1 MQSLINTL
9 GGPAGFGENT
19 FDRNDDD
26 YTSAIDIT
34 SVFGPQGL
42 KFGDNYYT
50 EMYINNNGMITFGE
64 GYDGYTPSGIADG
77 IDNGSGPIPFIALF
91 WTDID
96 TRYGVVTPSPDG
108 TSTGSNLVYW
118 DIDTVNGKITVT
130 WDDTGLYDEGD
141 TPALA
146 GQIILTNAGS
156 GNMGIEFLYEYAG
169 LYDEYEAA
177 AGWNVGVVGGT
188 AGIDYYNI
196 AGSPGDLSDLDTRVG
211 NSSEE
216 GIWNFFLQDGVIVT
230 GQTGTSLSETLTGTV
245 NDDVINGLG
254 GNDTLYALDGDDIL
268 NGGTGSDIMYG
279 GAGDDIYYVDNAAD
293 KVVEYAEDVQVR
305 SFVPITDGETG
316 IDTVIT
322 TLSIYALSANVENV
336 EYTGGANARLTG
348 NELANTLTSQ
358 GGDDTLDGG
367 AGADTM
373 IGGAGSDTYIV
384 DNAGDAVVEEGEME
398 ALFVIDNGHDV
409 DLVKT
414 TLAEYTLADNVENLT
429 FIGRGNTDL
438 TGNVLDNV
446 ITGGTGNDTLD
457 GGDGNDTLYGGA
469 GNDTL
474 TGGQGADSFVLN
486 TALNKLT
493 NVDTITDFVSEDDT
507 ILLENAVFKK
517 LAATGT
523 LNAAYLVV
531 GTKALDTNDYLIY
544 DDHGGKLYYDADGS
558 GRGAAVQIAVLGV
571 DQHPELFASDFL
583 VI

>member
-19 FDRNDDD
+19 FDGNDDH

-64 GYDGYTPSGIADG
+64 GYGGYTPSGIADG
-77 IDNGSGPIPFIALF
+77 IDNGSGPIPFIALY

-96 TRYGVVTPSPDG
+96 TRFGPVTPSPGG

-118 DIDTVNGKITVT
+118 DIDTVGNKITVT
-130 WDDTGLYDEGD
+130 WDDVGLYSHGD
-141 TPALA
+141 TVALA
-146 GQIILTNAGS
+146 GQIILTDAGS
-156 GNMGIEFLYEYAG
+156 GNMGIEFLYEYTD
-169 LYDEYEAA
+169 LYPASYGEIDVA

-188 AGIDYYNI
+188 EGVDYYNI
-196 AGSPGDLSDLDTRVG
+196 AGSPGDLSDLYTRVG

-216 GIWNFFLQDGVIVT
+216 GIWNFFLQDGVIVV
-230 GQTGTSLSETLTGTV
+230 GQTINGTSLSETLTGTV
-245 NDDVINGLG
+245 SNDVINGLG
-254 GNDTLYALDGDDIL
+254 GNDTLYALDGDDML
-268 NGGTGSDIMYG
+268 DGGTGSDVMYG
-279 GAGDDIYYVDNAAD
+279 GAGDDTYCVDNAAD
-293 KVVEYAEDVQVR
+293 KVVEYADE
-305 SFVPITDGETG
+305 GN
-316 IDTVIT
+316 DTVMT
-322 TLSIYALSANVENV
+322 TLSTYALSANVENLV
-336 EYTGGANARLTG
+336 YEGGADAALTG
-348 NELANTLTSQ
+348 NLLDNTMTS
-358 GGDDTLDGG
+358 GDGDDTLNGG

-384 DNAGDAVVEEGEME
+384 DNAGDVVIEEGGME
-398 ALFVIDNGHDV
+398 AFFVIDNGHDV

-414 TLAEYTLADNVENLT
+414 TLAEYTLAENVENLT
-429 FIGRGNTDL
+429 FIGRGNTNL
-438 TGNVLDNV
+438 TGNELDNV
-446 ITGGTGNDTLD
+446 ITAGTGNDTLD
-457 GGDGNDTLYGGA
+457 GGDGNDAIYGGA

-474 TGGQGADSFVLN
+474 TGGHGNDAFFFN

-493 NVDTITDFVSEDDT
+493 NVDTITDFVSGEDM
-507 ILLENAVFKK
+507 IHLENAVFKK

-531 GTKALDTNDYLIY
+531 GTRALDTNDYLIY
-544 DDHGGKLYYDADGS
+544 DDQSGKLYYDADGS
-558 GRGAAVQIAVLGV
+558 GRGAMVQIALLGI
-571 DQHPELFASDFL
+571 DNHPELSASDFV